1 MIFFNVAMLLGL
13 IGVSVPIIIHILNRR
28 RATVVQWGAMQFLE
42 ASLASRNRRILIEE
56 IILMIIRC
64 LLVGALAFALARP
77 FLKSTSLFAGGSDA
91 QDIAIVI
98 DGSMSMMRKAP
109 EEKANPADK
118 GDSERKDN
126 FHLAISEAHRIIDA
140 CRKAD
145 AVSVVLAGPTAQM
158 VVPTPLSDRDD
169 LHESLDDLS
178 APGGSMQVLESLH
191 AATLALSSGTNPAKR
206 IILITDGQRI
216 GWDLSARKRWEFF
229 AETADSLP
237 TKPVVIV
244 RTLPCPKEWRNVSIS
259 ALSFSRKVVGTDR
272 AVGITVTVTNTGQS
286 AITPE
291 AVELKIDGEVIERRA
306 VGSIAS
312 GGSNSI
318 VFEHRFDHPG
328 PHEVSARVICD
339 DDLLPDN
346 AISRVVNVLKVLPVL
361 VIEGKSSSSVSSMLS
376 GDAGFLRLALA
387 PSIDSSRPSGKTRS
401 SRKGKTTTGVEDRQV
416 SIIKPTV
423 VAAAD
428 VSTIK
433 RFDKY
438 AVVILVD
445 VPYLPK
451 AKAEQLTQFVKTG
464 GGVLIALGDKAKRDF
479 YNGWK
484 TPEGQS
490 VLGCRCLDIQSD
502 ENERGG
508 KVRFAHVLVGSIT
521 NPGLMLLSDPSASD
535 LGSVSIK
542 RHWKLTVEKA
552 DKDVSIGA
560 MLDTGGPFIVQ
571 RRISKGLVITS
582 ALPLNRKFSD
592 LPLHESYVPLVHE
605 LVYYLAGP
613 SQQPMNIQPGE
624 QFIFS
629 VPDSLMGL
637 AGKHSTVCQVIDP
650 RGQSRTVR
658 FGKRSQEWQVR
669 YSLTNQPGFY
679 RLVLPAVLSS
689 ELQKRGLIIGQVAS
703 RGVPFVVKR
712 NADESNFVLLSREDY
727 RRAGQFVHLRHA
739 DSLTQVIAAIRGGV
753 PGSEIWRY
761 IAVIILALLIGEIL
775 TTRAITA
782 NRKLHL
788 ADNVAFGSKAVDV
801 ERLGKSSHR
810 SAGKT
815 RRHEEVPVR

>member
-13 IGVSVPIIIHILNRR
+13 VGVSVPIIIHILNRR

-64 LLVGALAFALARP
+64 LLIAALVFALARP
-77 FLKSTSLFAGGSDA
+77 FLKSSILFAGSGDA
-91 QDIAIVI
+91 QDLAIVI

-109 EEKANPADK
+109 EGKANPADK
-118 GDSERKDN
+118 DNSERKDN
-126 FHLAISEAHRIIDA
+126 FHLAIGEAHRIIDA

-158 VVPTPLSDRDD
+158 VVPTPISDRND
-169 LHESLDDLS
+169 LHEALDDLS
-178 APGGSMQVLESLH
+178 APGGSMRLLEALH
-191 AATLALSSGTNPAKR
+191 AATLTLSSGTNPAKR

-216 GWDLSARKRWEFF
+216 GWDLSAQKRWEFF

-237 TKPVVIV
+237 TKPVIIV
-244 RTLPCPKEWRNVSIS
+244 RTLPCPKEWQNAAIS
-259 ALSFSRKVVGTDR
+259 ALNFSRRVVGTDR
-272 AVGITVTVTNTGQS
+272 AVGITVTVANTGQG
-286 AITPE
+286 AISPD
-291 AVELKIDGEVIERRA
+291 AVELKIDEKIIERRA
-306 VGSIAS
+306 VGSIAP
-312 GGSNSI
+312 GGSTSI
-318 VFEHRFDHPG
+318 IFKHRFEHPG
-328 PHEVSARVICD
+328 PHVVSARLICD
-339 DDLLPDN
+339 DDLSADN
-346 AISRVVNVLKVLPVL
+346 SLSRAVNVLKTLPVL
-361 VIEGKSSSSVSSMLS
+361 IIEGESSASNSSILS
-376 GDAGFLRLALA
+376 GDAGFLQLALS
-387 PSIDSSRPSGKTRS
+387 PSTDSTTPSMTSRNRGTRKS
-401 SRKGKTTTGVEDRQV
+401 STGPTEQQV
-416 SIIKPTV
+416 SIVRPTV
-423 VAAAD
+423 IAAAD

-433 RFDKY
+433 RFDEY

-464 GGVLIALGDKAKRDF
+464 GGVLIALGDKVKKDF

-490 VLGCRCLDIQSD
+490 VLGCRCLDIHSD

-508 KVRFAHVLVGSIT
+508 KVRFAHVLLGSIT

-535 LGSVSIK
+535 LGSASIK
-542 RHWKLTVEKA
+542 RHWKLTIEKA

-571 RRISKGLVITS
+571 RRVSKGIVITS

-629 VPDSLMGL
+629 VPDSSMGP

-658 FGKRSQEWQVR
+658 FGKHSQEWQVR
-669 YSLTNQPGFY
+669 YSLTNQPGLY
-679 RLVLPAVLSS
+679 HLVLPTVLSG
-689 ELQKRGLIIGQVAS
+689 ELQKRGLIIGQVVS

-788 ADNVAFGSKAVDV
+788 ADSVAFGSKAVDI

-810 SAGKT
+810 SAGKA

>member
-1 MIFFNVAMLLGL
+1 MIFFNIAMLLGL

-77 FLKSTSLFAGGSDA
+77 FLKSRTLFAGGSDA

-109 EEKANPADK
+109 EEKANPTDK
-118 GDSERKDN
+118 DDSERKDN

-178 APGGSMQVLESLH
+178 APGGSMQVIESLH

-318 VFEHRFDHPG
+318 VFEHRFEHPG

-361 VIEGKSSSSVSSMLS
+361 VIEGKSSSSVSSILS

-387 PSIDSSRPSGKTRS
+387 PSINSSKPSGKAP
-401 SRKGKTTTGVEDRQV
+401 SRKGKTTTGIEDKQV

-451 AKAEQLTQFVKTG
+451 AKAVQLMQFVKKG
-464 GGVLIALGDKAKRDF
+464 GGVLIALGDKARRDF

-484 TPEGQS
+484 TSEGQS
-490 VLGCRCLDIQSD
+490 VLGCRCLDIRSD
-502 ENERGG
+502 GEEREG

-521 NPGLMLLSDPSASD
+521 NPGLTLLSDPSVSD
-535 LGSVSIK
+535 LGSVAIK
-542 RHWKLTVEKA
+542 RHWRLALDQA
-552 DKDVSIGA
+552 DKNVSVGA
-560 MLDTGGPFIVQ
+560 TLDTGEPFLIQ
-571 RRISKGLVITS
+571 RRLSDGLVITL
-582 ALPLNRKFSD
+582 ALPLNREFSD
-592 LPLHESYVPLVHE
+592 LPVHESYVPLVHE

-613 SQQPMNIQPGE
+613 GQQPMNLQPGE
-624 QFIFS
+624 QFVFS
-629 VPDSLMGL
+629 VPDSVMSS
-637 AGKHSTVCQVIDP
+637 AGKSARVAEVVDP
-650 RGQSRTVR
+650 RGQSRMMR
-658 FGKRSQEWQVR
+658 FSKSGDEWQVR
-669 YSLTNQPGFY
+669 FSLTTQPGVY
-679 RLVLPAVLSS
+679 RLILPAALSS
-689 ELQKRGLIIGQVAS
+689 KLIKQGLIIDRVA
-703 RGVPFVVKR
+703 REGIPFVVKS
-712 NADESNFVLLSREDY
+712 DPQESNFALLSRDDY
-727 RRAGQFVHLRHA
+727 RRANQFVPLRHA
-739 DSLTQVIAAIRGGV
+739 DNLSQVIAAIRGGV

-761 IAVIILALLIGEIL
+761 VAIVILILLVGEIL
-775 TTRAITA
+775 TTRAIA
-782 NRKLHL
+782 ASRKMHL
-788 ADNVAFGSKAVDV
+788 AESVAFGSKAVDFEEFGEPPV
-801 ERLGKSSHR
+801 PT
-810 SAGKT
+810 GKT
-815 RRHEEVPVR
+815 VRPEEVSIR

>member
-77 FLKSTSLFAGGSDA
+77 FLKSRTLFAGGSDA

-98 DGSMSMMRKAP
+98 DGSMSMMRKAA
-109 EEKANPADK
+109 EEANPADK

-158 VVPTPLSDRDD
+158 VVPSPLSDRDD
-169 LHESLDDLS
+169 LHEVLDDLS

-339 DDLLPDN
+339 DDLLSDN

-361 VIEGKSSSSVSSMLS
+361 IIEGKSSSSVSSVLS

-387 PSIDSSRPSGKTRS
+387 PSSDSSKPSGKAPS
-401 SRKGKTTTGVEDRQV
+401 SREDKTTIGVGDKQV

-423 VAAAD
+423 IAAAD

-451 AKAEQLTQFVKTG
+451 AKAEQLVQFVKKG
-464 GGVLIALGDKAKRDF
+464 GGVLIALGDKARRDF

-484 TPEGQS
+484 TFKNS
-490 VLGCRCLDIQSD
+490 
-502 ENERGG
+502 
-508 KVRFAHVLVGSIT
+508 
-521 NPGLMLLSDPSASD
+521 
-535 LGSVSIK
+535 
-542 RHWKLTVEKA
+542 
-552 DKDVSIGA
+552 
-560 MLDTGGPFIVQ
+560 
-571 RRISKGLVITS
+571 
-582 ALPLNRKFSD
+582 
-592 LPLHESYVPLVHE
+592 
-605 LVYYLAGP
+605 
-613 SQQPMNIQPGE
+613 
-624 QFIFS
+624 
-629 VPDSLMGL
+629 
-637 AGKHSTVCQVIDP
+637 
-650 RGQSRTVR
+650 
-658 FGKRSQEWQVR
+658 
-669 YSLTNQPGFY
+669 
-679 RLVLPAVLSS
+679 
-689 ELQKRGLIIGQVAS
+689 
-703 RGVPFVVKR
+703 
-712 NADESNFVLLSREDY
+712 
-727 RRAGQFVHLRHA
+727 
-739 DSLTQVIAAIRGGV
+739 
-753 PGSEIWRY
+753 
-761 IAVIILALLIGEIL
+761 
-775 TTRAITA
+775 
-782 NRKLHL
+782 
-788 ADNVAFGSKAVDV
+788 
-801 ERLGKSSHR
+801 
-810 SAGKT
+810 
-815 RRHEEVPVR
+815 